1 MLRQD
6 DTRKIDRFIQL
17 LLANATVFVSGEK
30 LAETMRVCRMTI
42 CNWVHRLQKEG
53 MAIEVKPKVGYRLT
67 EVPDLLLAHLIKRE
81 LRTKTFGRNIQHHF
95 QVGSTNDVAFQLA
108 QEGAAE
114 GTVVLS
120 EEQTSGRGRLGR
132 RWLSEKHLGIYMSL
146 VVRPKLRPRHAPV
159 LNLAVAVAVSKA
171 IEQTC
176 GLAADIKWPNDILV
190 NGKKCCGIL
199 TEMTA
204 DLDQI
209 KYLVIGIGINVNHAR
224 FPKSLEGQASSLF
237 LEGGRRFSRIEIILA
252 LLKNLEDLY
261 LEFQEKGREVIL
273 KQWMQRSSFSHGKEV
288 SVEVSDR
295 QVHGTTLGLGGD
307 GALRVKLGDGQ
318 IEEIMTGDVVVW
330 K

>member
-1 MLRQD
+1 MLQAD
-6 DTRKIDRFIQL
+6 ARKIDRFIQL

-30 LAETMRVCRMTI
+30 LAETLKVCRMTI

-53 MAIEVKPKVGYRLT
+53 MVIEVRPNIGYRMT
-67 EVPDLLLAHLIKRE
+67 QIPDLLLPHLIKRE
-81 LRTKTFGRNIQHHF
+81 LRTKIFGRNIHHYF
-95 QVGSTNDVAFQLA
+95 QVGSTNDAAYQLA
-108 QEGAAE
+108 QEGAVE
-114 GTVVLS
+114 GTLVLS

-132 RWLSEKHLGIYMSL
+132 SWFSEKNLGIYMSL
-146 VVRPKLRPRHAPV
+146 ILRPAVMPRHAPV
-159 LNLAVAVAVSKA
+159 FNLAAAVAVSRA

-176 GLAADIKWPNDILV
+176 NLAADIKWPNDILI

-199 TEMTA
+199 TEMSA

-209 KYLVIGIGINVNHAR
+209 KYMVVGIGINVNHAL
-224 FPKSLEGQASSLF
+224 FPKSLQGQASSLF

-261 LEFQEKGREVIL
+261 LESQKKGRELIL
-273 KQWMQRSSFSHGKEV
+273 EQWMQRSSFSHGKEV
-288 SVEVSDR
+288 SVDLTDR
-295 QVHGTTLGLGGD
+295 QVHGTTLGLGKEGT
-307 GALRVKLGDGQ
+307 LRVKLANGQ